1 MFLFP
6 RKRRKI
12 NILSV
17 AVIILGI
24 AGAAGTVF
32 RVVGNPDA
40 AQSLI
45 GAASGII
52 VAVPAVIYTIIV
64 AVCAAV
70 CASAMP
76 EYSVWAVAGTAVL
89 EVCLV
94 VGMILKY
101 LTEGSLA
108 EKDFL
113 KLVKGYF
120 ARSYLV
126 VRYRNIQY
134 VRFSR
139 NPLAKAFGIQK
150 GEIPLLA
157 SSADTSH
164 SIPYFKGNG
173 EEIIKEGMLR

>member
-1 MFLFP
+1 
-6 RKRRKI
+6 
-12 NILSV
+12 
-17 AVIILGI
+17 
-24 AGAAGTVF
+24 
-32 RVVGNPDA
+32 
-40 AQSLI
+40 
-45 GAASGII
+45 
-52 VAVPAVIYTIIV
+52 
-64 AVCAAV
+64 
-70 CASAMP
+70 
-76 EYSVWAVAGTAVL
+76 
-89 EVCLV
+89 
-94 VGMILKY
+94 MILKN

-113 KLVKGYF
+113 KLAKGYF

-150 GEIPLLA
+150 GEIHLLA